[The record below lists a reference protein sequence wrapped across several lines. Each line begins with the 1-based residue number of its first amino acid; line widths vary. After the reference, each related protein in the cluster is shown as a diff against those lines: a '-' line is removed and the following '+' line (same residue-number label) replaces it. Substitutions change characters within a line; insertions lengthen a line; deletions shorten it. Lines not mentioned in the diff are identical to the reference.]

1 MKTNL
6 LTLTLLLISAASF
19 AQITSTADVETA
31 LSQFLAEYNQ
41 SPYDFFKKRSTDDFR
56 YIDRQG
62 AFVLKPALL
71 KSSEGR
77 PSTESSASDL
87 KIIRSG
93 DLAVVSG
100 IHSFGKEGTAKT
112 AFTYTLRKAGKGAAS
127 AWKFAGSQ
135 HTPILGNSAPT
146 NLLAEFPA
154 MMKARNADPEGW
166 LRTHTTPD
174 LVFIG
179 GHDGSLQ
186 NKDWMMNLFKTQKS
200 QNAELTSVTV
210 QQAGDLAVATGVST
224 IKTVSTDGS
233 KTSTYKDAFTYTFRW
248 MNSQWM
254 ISNVHHTKIDYN

>member
-1 MKTNL
+1 MKTNIL
-6 LTLTLLLISAASF
+6 ALALLLMSAACF
-19 AQITSTADVETA
+19 AQVTANADVETA
-31 LSQFLAEYNQ
+31 LSQFLTEYNQ

-77 PSTESSASDL
+77 PSIESSASDL
-87 KIIRSG
+87 KIIRLG

-112 AFTYTLRKAGKGAAS
+112 AFTYTLKKEGKGAA
-127 AWKFAGSQ
+127 AVWKFAASQ

-146 NLLAEFPA
+146 NLLAEFLA

-174 LVFIG
+174 LAFIG

-186 NKDWMMNLFKTQKS
+186 NKDWMLGLFKTQKS
-200 QNAELTSVTV
+200 QTADLTDVKV
-210 QQAGDLAVATGVST
+210 QQVGDLAISTGIST
-224 IKTVSTDGS
+224 IKAVGLDGS
-233 KTSTYKDAFTYTFRW
+233 SHLYKDAFTYTHRW
-248 MNSQWM
+248 INGQWM
-254 ISNVHHTKIDYN
+254 ITNVHHTKIDYN